1 MATMNRT
8 QRREAMR
15 QQKRR
20 AVVEAGPQRSV
31 SPQKAPAPS
40 RWQGS
45 QAGDRANAEA
55 LDGFAPLRNMLRT
68 IAAKRGDWAGIP
80 MPLEGERLVIE
91 PSYPNAQALM
101 AMCGEREEDPEQGD
115 VLADSVKI
123 RNSFWSVKKSSD
135 IFIFEQ
141 DGKIDWGIH
150 PGANHLT
157 HDLKTL
163 GCSEAWG
170 IEQESNALDLLGTL
184 IEHRRLKQYLLTG
197 SFLES
202 SKRSGVT
209 YMFRRL
215 KPTVAIGQKA
225 GKLRIM
231 CALCMH
237 PIGHYAGSW
246 AGAMTPTDDVVAHL
260 MLMRGDEPMYWKR
273 ATQHAA
279 WRPEAGV

>member
-1 MATMNRT
+1 
-8 QRREAMR
+8 
-15 QQKRR
+15 
-20 AVVEAGPQRSV
+20 
-31 SPQKAPAPS
+31 
-40 RWQGS
+40 
-45 QAGDRANAEA
+45 
-55 LDGFAPLRNMLRT
+55 
-68 IAAKRGDWAGIP
+68 

-101 AMCGEREEDPEQGD
+101 AMCGECSEDQEPGD
-115 VLADSVKI
+115 DLSTLTV
-123 RNSFWSVKKSSD
+123 RNSFWSDKKRSQVY
-135 IFIFEQ
+135 IFEKA
-141 DGKIDWGIH
+141 DGTIDWGIV

-157 HDLKTL
+157 QDLKTL

-170 IEQESNALDLLGTL
+170 IEQESTALDLLGTL
-184 IEHRRLKQYLLTG
+184 LEHRRFKQYLMTG

-202 SKRSGVT
+202 SPRSGVT

-215 KPTVAIGQKA
+215 KPTVAIATKGPR
-225 GKLRIM
+225 GVRIM

-260 MLMRGDEPMYWKR
+260 MLMRGDEAMFWR
-273 ATQHAA
+273 RSTQHEA

>member
-1 MATMNRT
+1 
-8 QRREAMR
+8 MR

-20 AVVEAGPQRSV
+20 AVAEAGPQKQPSQQREH
-31 SPQKAPAPS
+31 ALS

-45 QAGDRANAEA
+45 QAADRANAEA

-68 IAAKRGDWAGIP
+68 VAAKRGEWAGIP

-101 AMCGEREEDPEQGD
+101 AMCGEREDELPEPIAELID
-115 VLADSVKI
+115 AKV

-135 IFIFEQ
+135 VFIFDRA
-141 DGKIDWGIH
+141 DGKIDWGIV

-170 IEQESNALDLLGTL
+170 IEQESNALELLGTL

-215 KPTVAIGQKA
+215 KPTVAIGITGNKT
-225 GKLRIM
+225 RIM

-237 PIGHYAGSW
+237 PIGHYAESW

-260 MLMRGDEPMYWKR
+260 TLMRGDEHMYWKR